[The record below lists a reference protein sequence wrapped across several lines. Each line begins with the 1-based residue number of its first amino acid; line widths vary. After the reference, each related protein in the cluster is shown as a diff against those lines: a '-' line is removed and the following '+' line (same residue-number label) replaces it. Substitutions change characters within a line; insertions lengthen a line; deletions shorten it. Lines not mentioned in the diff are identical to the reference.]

1 MERKSFFARLS
12 GDSTAT
18 FVGFALLCAIF
29 LAGVWLTHR
38 NTHRLADANGEVEHT
53 RRVDLGLERLLST
66 LKDAETAQRGFV
78 ITGNPVFL
86 EPYDAAIERVWTEF
100 DELKRLTADNAAQ
113 QDRLDAIRLRVE
125 AKLAELKMTIE
136 LRRTDADAAAAAV
149 ASRRGMVE
157 MDAVRKSVAEMQAE
171 ESRLLAERTG
181 RADATLRLSNVIAWL
196 AGVLGLLMIL
206 AVFALVRRNDRLRVR
221 AADVVAEQKERLRTT
236 LASIGDGV
244 ISTDRDGSITYLNAV
259 AEELTGWSNADAAG
273 VPLTRVFHIVNE
285 STRQPVENP
294 ALRALKEGVIVGLAN
309 HTVLIAKDGT
319 ERPIED
325 SASPIRCADGEIVGC
340 VLIFRD
346 VSERKREEIAR
357 AERTRLIS
365 LRADIASAISAPGGA
380 PAALQFC
387 CEALV
392 RHLDA
397 AFARIWTLDDVGAV
411 LELQA
416 SAGLYTHLDGPHGR
430 VPVGEF
436 KIGRIAAS
444 RKPHLSNNVPDNPEV
459 GDRAWAAREGMVAF
473 AGYPLVVEDRVVGV
487 VALFARRPLTEG
499 ILTELAPLAEGIAQY
514 LDRRRLDELFR
525 DQAERLRTTLA
536 SIGDG
541 VISTDRDGLITYLNA
556 VAEQLTGWSNAVAA
570 GVPLTRVFHIV
581 NESTRQ
587 PVENPAL
594 RALKEGVIVGLAN
607 HTVLIAKDGTEW
619 PIEDSAGSIRSREG
633 EIVGCVLVFRDV
645 SEKKRAEAQI
655 ARGLAASERQRRL
668 YETIL
673 NSTPDLVYVLDLN
686 HRFTYAN
693 RALLALWGRTRDDAV
708 GKNCLELGYEPW
720 HAAMH
725 DREID
730 AVVATKR
737 PIRGEVPFVGVGGRR
752 VYDYLFVPVI
762 NADGE
767 VEAITGTT
775 RDITERKCADEERL
789 RLVAIIEYSADFIGS
804 FNTAGQQLF
813 LNRAGRELIGLSPD
827 RDIRETAI
835 PDYFVPAQRR
845 FVDDVAIPSAMAD
858 GRWSGELTFRHFVT
872 GEPIPVLYDLF
883 RIDDSLTGQAIH
895 FATIARD
902 ISEAKRVERLLKASE
917 EQFRTM
923 ADNIPQLAWMARPD
937 GHIYWYNRRWYE
949 YSGAS
954 LETQEGWGWKSLHHP
969 DKLEE
974 VTARWN
980 ASLASGEPFDMV
992 FPLKRH
998 DGEFRPFLTRVMSV
1012 KDEAGRV
1019 MHWFGTNTDITEQRE
1034 LELQLRQLAAEL
1046 SEADR
1051 RKDEFLATLAH
1062 ELRNPLAP
1070 IRNGLLILQWAG
1082 LAPDVEALRAM
1093 MERQL
1098 EQMVH
1103 IVDDLL
1109 DVSRVSQGKLLLR
1122 LERIDLATAMTGAV
1136 ETARPTIDA
1145 AEHTLAVELPA
1156 DPIYLDADATRLGQ
1170 VFSNLLINAAKYSE
1184 PGSQIRLSAARE
1196 GTGGVAVRVRDSGV
1210 GIPTEMLPEI
1220 FGMFTQVERTL
1231 EKSQG
1236 GLGIGLTLV
1245 KRLVEM
1251 HGGTVEARSDG
1262 PGLGS
1267 EFIVRLPMAPGPPV
1281 LESAP
1286 PTVGVNSASARLRI
1300 LVADDNED
1308 AAATLAMILE
1318 ILGHDVRTANDGAAA
1333 VTAAAAFR
1341 PEVVLLDIGM
1351 PKLNGYEACVRI
1363 RAEPWATA
1371 ITFIALT
1378 GWGQAEDRRR
1388 SCEAGFDHHLVK
1400 PVDPAALV
1408 KLLAGI
1414 PKRSCGVATHF

>member
-1 MERKSFFARLS
+1 MERKSFLARQS

-18 FVGFALLCAIF
+18 FAGFALLCAIF

-38 NTHRLADANGEVEHT
+38 NTHRLADANGEVEQTHQ
-53 RRVDLGLERLLST
+53 VDLGLERLLST
-66 LKDAETAQRGFV
+66 LKDAETGQRGFV

-86 EPYDAAIERVWTEF
+86 EPYDAAVGRIWNEF

-113 QDRLDAIRLRVE
+113 RDRLDAIRPRVE
-125 AKLAELKMTIE
+125 AKLAELKITIE
-136 LRRTDADAAAAAV
+136 LRRTDADAAVAAI
-149 ASRRGMVE
+149 ASGRGKVQ
-157 MDAVRKSVAEMQAE
+157 MDAVRKSIAEMQAE
-171 ESRLLAERTG
+171 ESRLLAERAG
-181 RADATLRLSNVIAWL
+181 RADATLRLSNVIAWV
-196 AGVLGLLMIL
+196 AGALGLLMIL
-206 AVFALVRRNDRLRVR
+206 AVFALVRRNDRLRVHQTE
-221 AADVVAEQKERLRTT
+221 VLAEQKERLRTT
-236 LASIGDGV
+236 LSSIGDGV
-244 ISTDRDGSITYLNAV
+244 ISTDRAGSITYLNAV
-259 AEELTGWSNADAAG
+259 AEELTGWSNAAAAG
-273 VPLTRVFHIVNE
+273 VSLRRVFQIVNE

-294 ALRALKEGVIVGLAN
+294 AIRALSEGVIVGLAN

-325 SASPIRCADGEIVGC
+325 SASPIRSREGKIVGC
-340 VLIFRD
+340 VLVFRD
-346 VSERKREEIAR
+346 ATERKSRETAQ

-365 LRADIASAISAPGGA
+365 LRADIASAISAPGGTS
-380 PAALQFC
+380 AALQFC

-397 AFARIWTLDDVGAV
+397 AFARIWTLDDAGAV

-444 RKPHLSNNVPDNPEV
+444 RKPHLSNSVPDDPEV
-459 GDRAWAAREGMVAF
+459 GDRAWAARAGMVAF

-499 ILTELAPLAEGIAQY
+499 ILTELAPLADDIAQY

-541 VISTDRDGLITYLNA
+541 VISTDRDGSITYLNA
-556 VAEQLTGWSNAVAA
+556 VAEELSGWSNAAAA
-570 GVPLTRVFHIV
+570 GVPLTRVFRIV

-594 RALKEGVIVGLAN
+594 RALKEGIIVGLAN
-607 HTVLIAKDGTEW
+607 HTVLISKDGTEW
-619 PIEDSAGSIRSREG
+619 PIEDSAGPIRSREG

-645 SEKKRAEAQI
+645 SEKKRAEAQV
-655 ARGLAASERQRRL
+655 ARGVAASERQRRL

-673 NSTPDLVYVLDLN
+673 TSTPDLVYVFDLN

-693 RALLALWGRTRDDAV
+693 PASLEIWGRTREEAI
-708 GKNCLELGYEPW
+708 GKNCLELGYESW

-730 AVVATKR
+730 GVIATKR

-775 RDITERKCADEERL
+775 RDITERKRAEEERL

-813 LNRAGRELIGLSPD
+813 LNRAGRELIGLARD
-827 RDIRETAI
+827 YDIRRTAI
-835 PDYFVPAQRR
+835 PDYFAPEHRA
-845 FVDDVAIPSAMAD
+845 FVDDVVIPSAMAD
-858 GRWSGELTFRHFVT
+858 GRWSGELSFRHFVT
-872 GEPIPVLYDLF
+872 GESIPVLYDLF
-883 RIDDSLTGQAIH
+883 RIDDPLTGQAIQ

-902 ISEAKRVERLLKASE
+902 ISEPKRIEVELRRSE
-917 EQFRTM
+917 ERFRI
-923 ADNIPQLAWMARPD
+923 AV
-937 GHIYWYNRRWYE
+937 
-949 YSGAS
+949 GAVSS
-954 LETQEGWGWKSLHHP
+954 LVWTNDAEGKMVGEQPGWGNFTGQTPEEYRGYGWSAAVHP
-969 DKLEE
+969 DDAQP
-974 VTARWN
+974 TIDAWN
-980 ASLASGEPFDMV
+980 RAVATGGTFEFEHRV
-992 FPLKRH
+992 RRR
-998 DGEFRPFLTRVMSV
+998 DGEWRQCSIRAVPIRDDNGAVREWV
-1012 KDEAGRV
+1012 GV
-1019 MHWFGTNTDITEQRE
+1019 HTDITDAKSA
-1034 LELQLRQLAAEL
+1034 ELQLRQLAADL

-1070 IRNGLLILQWAG
+1070 IRNGLLILQRAG
-1082 LAPDVEALRAM
+1082 LAPDAEALRAM
-1093 MERQL
+1093 MGRQL

-1122 LERIDLATAMTGAV
+1122 LERIDLATAMAGAV
-1136 ETARPTIDA
+1136 ETARPTLDA
-1145 AEHTLAVELPA
+1145 AEHMLAVELPGE
-1156 DPIYLDADATRLGQ
+1156 PIYLDADATRLGQ
-1170 VFSNLLINAAKYSE
+1170 VFSNLLTNAAKYSE
-1184 PGSQIRLSAARE
+1184 PGSQIRLSAALE
-1196 GTGGVAVRVRDSGV
+1196 GTGGVAVRVRDTGV

-1267 EFIVRLPMAPGPPV
+1267 EFIVRLSVAP
-1281 LESAP
+1281 AP
-1286 PTVGVNSASARLRI
+1286 PIPESTPHTVSVDRAPTRLRI

-1318 ILGHDVRTANDGAAA
+1318 ILGHEVRTANDGAAA

-1351 PKLNGYEACVRI
+1351 PKLNGYEACARI
-1363 RAEPWATA
+1363 RAAPWAAAVTLV
-1371 ITFIALT
+1371 ALT
-1378 GWGQAEDRRR
+1378 GWGQDEDRRR
-1388 SCEAGFDHHLVK
+1388 SREAGFDHHLVK
-1400 PVDPAALV
+1400 PVHPAAIE
-1408 KLLAGI
+1408 KLLAGL
-1414 PKRSCGVATHF
+1414 PVR